1 MEQNALQEPEE
12 YCFTGYCKKKNMTSI
27 MTGKYSLESY
37 GLCLEQILGC
47 DYLKCEYN
55 KDCTIV
61 KQALAKEDE

>member
-1 MEQNALQEPEE
+1 MEQNTLQDLEE
-12 YCFTGYCKKKNMTSI
+12 YCFTGYCKKKNMTAI
-27 MTGKYSLESY
+27 MTSEYTRESY

-61 KQALAKEDE
+61 KQALSKEDE